1 MPNYIINLSTID
13 PTNIYLPNTEQ
24 GLQNGSAITIRTKNG
39 ARNTI
44 IYGTQNV
51 FVTDLIYWL
60 GNSSPSNNY
69 TLNNNF
75 SATFLYYGRYWYQ
88 LY

>member
-1 MPNYIINLSTID
+1 MPNYIINKTTSYE
-13 PTNIYLPNTEQ
+13 PTYVYLPNVEQ

-39 ARNTI
+39 SRNTL

-51 FVTDLIYWL
+51 FASNLIYWL
-60 GNSSPSNNY
+60 GNSSPSLNY

-75 SATFLYYGRYWYQ
+75 SATFLFYGGYWY
-88 LY
+88 LC